1 MARTGR
7 FHENFKNPKIQEKLC
22 RENSRRGE
30 KYKKLLWESIEIIKQ
45 KLGNKVYR
53 ISLLDSFPQRA
64 DLFSDLDILIV
75 MKNDKDFVERTK
87 EIYSTLSLPVYADIV
102 CYTPEGFEKM
112 KESPFMKRALEKEI
126 VLYKKSD

>member
-1 MARTGR
+1 
-7 FHENFKNPKIQEKLC
+7 
-22 RENSRRGE
+22 
-30 KYKKLLWESIEIIKQ
+30 
-45 KLGNKVYR
+45 
-53 ISLLDSFPQRA
+53 
-64 DLFSDLDILIV
+64 
-75 MKNDKDFVERTK
+75 MKSDKDFVERTK

>member
-22 RENSRRGE
+22 RENSRRRE
-30 KYKKLLWESIEIIKQ
+30 KCKKLLWESIEIIKQ

-53 ISLLDSFPQRA
+53 ISLFDSFPQRA

-75 MKNDKDFVERTK
+75 MRSDKDFVERTK
-87 EIYSTLSLPVYADIV
+87 EIYSTLSLPVDADIV